1 MLSQSFLLRGVLPE
15 MILLKR
21 AQKSFCSNKL
31 SVIGAGSEKT
41 CTTNNFAS
49 KNSFIKEA
57 TFPQSNARRIGPD
70 DRYEIVSAK

>member
-1 MLSQSFLLRGVLPE
+1 

-57 TFPQSNARRIGPD
+57 TFPQRNACRIGPN